1 MFLKNV
7 LSVWVLVIVSTIL
20 GCSSRG
26 HNPVEHHTYLAS
38 FSLDDSTTV
47 EVLASLK
54 HGGVTLENGVERVF
68 LTPVSGGGY
77 SVPVFGGALVGE
89 WVGEGDEKV
98 WVGEWID
105 SLRVDEY
112 RVPLKITPIDR
123 DGDAL
128 GVEKYS
134 AWDTDLGRL
143 KMTQR
148 SDSVFA
154 TFLTSTGDYRY
165 LAGVINPE
173 TTRFKIGTFDG
184 VHLFSFEGDLGRDSI
199 TDGVFKSGTHYYTTW
214 EGVRAVSDGVGWS
227 SSQAWN
233 PESEVIVKGVNSRG
247 EVEVWTRERLRESGY
262 RVLVVDVM
270 GTWCP
275 NCMDE
280 ARLLKALTDDYP
292 KMIVVSMAFERSSGK
307 EALNR
312 IANFKAD
319 MGLPWDML
327 LGGRANKG
335 VADSVLSFIGGIKSF
350 PTTVFI
356 PIEGEL
362 IVHSGFSGPATGDS
376 YEEEV
381 RFFKA
386 TIESFIQENH

>member
-1 MFLKNV
+1 MSFKKV
-7 LSVWVLVIVSTIL
+7 LYFWVLVVVSTVL
-20 GCSSRG
+20 GCSTRG
-26 HNPVEHHTYLAS
+26 HNPVEHPSYLAS

-47 EVLASLK
+47 GVLASLK
-54 HGGVTLENGVERVF
+54 HGGVTIKNGEERVF
-68 LTPVSGGGY
+68 LTHVSGGVY

-89 WVGEGDEKV
+89 WVGEGDEKF
-98 WVGEWID
+98 WVGEWVD
-105 SLRVDEY
+105 SLRVEEY

-123 DGDAL
+123 GDDVL
-128 GVEKYS
+128 GVDKSS

-165 LAGVINPE
+165 LAGKIDLE
-173 TTRFKIGTFDG
+173 TSHFKIGTFDG

-214 EGVRAVSDGVGWS
+214 GGVRAVSDDVGWS

-233 PESEVIVKGVNSRG
+233 PESEVIVRGVNSSG
-247 EVEVWTRERLRESGY
+247 EVEVWTRERLRGSGHK
-262 RVLVVDVM
+262 VLVVDVM

-280 ARLLKALTDDYP
+280 GRLLKTLTDDYP
-292 KMIVVSMAFERSSGK
+292 EMIVVSMAFERSSGK
-307 EALNR
+307 RALR
-312 IANFKAD
+312 RVANFKAD
-319 MGLPWDML
+319 MELPWDML
-327 LGGRANKG
+327 LGGVANKG

-362 IVHSGFSGPATGDS
+362 VVHSGFSGPATGDS

-381 RFFKA
+381 RFFKT
-386 TIESFIQENH
+386 TIESFIQKNH